1 MRQLRNIM
9 ILFGTVWFSNFAY
22 GQDSQRDFSE
32 MMQTYYLHQDRDIV
46 EKTIEFVNNP
56 NADYLKLEPI
66 LTGFFGALFSADT
79 TIRSAFMKNSDK
91 FQNIDFKELFIF
103 LNANN
108 IDSIYSKTP
117 ITPTFNDM
125 NWASYFAT
133 GNVKFLDRI
142 ISNIPLAEN
151 RVDLNV
157 FLTGITAKW
166 SLSSN
171 ARQDKQVKEH
181 LRNQKENK
189 KVIKE
194 ILKKDP
200 EKFKQDLRD
209 IVIEQRAKGL
219 WN

>member
-1 MRQLRNIM
+1 MRQLRNII

-22 GQDSQRDFSE
+22 GQYSQRDFSE
-32 MMQTYYLHQDRDIV
+32 IMQTYYLHQDRDIV
-46 EKTIEFVNNP
+46 EKTIEFANNP
-56 NADYLKLEPI
+56 KADYKRLEPI

-79 TIRSAFMKNSDK
+79 TVRSAFMKNSDK

-103 LNANN
+103 LNTTN

-117 ITPTFNDM
+117 ITPDFNDM

-151 RVDLNV
+151 RVDLNL